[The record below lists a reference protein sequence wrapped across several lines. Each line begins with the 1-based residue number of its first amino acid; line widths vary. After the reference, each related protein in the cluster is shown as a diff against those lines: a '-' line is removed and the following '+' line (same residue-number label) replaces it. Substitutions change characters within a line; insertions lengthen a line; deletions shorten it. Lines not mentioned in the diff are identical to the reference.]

1 MINLVTKIHALYSC
15 TYHILIVINAYDK
28 VKRSITAIDY
38 FILTMLQETAL
49 VFRPT
54 QAFTN
59 ELTFE
64 SHSFAH
70 AETIEVFGEAR
81 LTLLVDHQ
89 HELYHLVL
97 NFPT

>member
-1 MINLVTKIHALYSC
+1 MMINYVTRYLLLYC
-15 TYHILIVINAYDK
+15 TYHILIVINSYDK

-38 FILTMLQETAL
+38 FVLTMLQETAL

-59 ELTFE
+59 QFTFE

-70 AETIEVFGEAR
+70 AETIEIFGEAR
-81 LTLLVDHQ
+81 LTLLVDH
-89 HELYHLVL
+89 
-97 NFPT
+97 